1 MSKISLKQIKP
12 NCVYVELEDR
22 SRLFSYESPILEIK
36 DNHIT
41 KVYDD
46 YNYGTT
52 TSKHINQFIDQY
64 GFLVLGETNIY
75 PLDNRKRKKLLDE
88 FHKNQFK
95 PL

>member
-1 MSKISLKQIKP
+1 MSKISLKQIRP

-22 SRLFSYESPILEIK
+22 SILFSYEAPILEIK

-41 KVYDD
+41 KIYDN
-46 YNYGTT
+46 YNYSTT

-64 GFLVLGETNIY
+64 GFLVLDEKNIY

-88 FHKNQFK
+88 FYKNQ
-95 PL
+95 

>member
-1 MSKISLKQIKP
+1 MSKISLKQIRP

-22 SRLFSYESPILEIK
+22 SILFSYEAPILEIK

-41 KVYDD
+41 KIYDN
-46 YNYGTT
+46 YNYSTT

-64 GFLVLGETNIY
+64 GFLVLDETNIY

-88 FHKNQFK
+88 YYKNQ
-95 PL
+95 

>member
-12 NCVYVELEDR
+12 NCIYITLEDR
-22 SRLFSYESPILEIK
+22 SILFSYESPILEIK

-52 TSKHINQFIDQY
+52 TTKHINQFIDQF
-64 GFLVLGETNIY
+64 GFLLLGETNIY
-75 PLDNRKRKKLLDE
+75 PLDNRKRKKLLNE
-88 FHKNQFK
+88 FYENHH
-95 PL
+95 

>member
-1 MSKISLKQIKP
+1 MSKLSLKQIRP

-22 SRLFSYESPILEIK
+22 SILFSYEAPILEIK

-41 KVYDD
+41 KIYDN
-46 YNYGTT
+46 YNYSTT

-64 GFLVLGETNIY
+64 GFLVLDEKNIY

-88 FHKNQFK
+88 FYKNQ
-95 PL
+95 